1 MILLIF
7 VTLYKKKVTFK
18 KMKKMNRILVF
29 VLFVSVS
36 LSVQAQDNPPKDWW
50 LMSPADGYNG
60 VQSYK
65 TYDELLKD
73 KPSRTVI
80 VAVIDSGID
89 VEHEDLKDNI
99 WVNPG
104 EIAGNGIDD
113 DNNGYIDDIHGWNFI
128 GGPNGKNVGPDTYEA
143 TRVYGKLKYK
153 YENAN
158 PEKLN
163 KSQKEEYELYL
174 KVKENVENSIEGANK
189 NLSQIT
195 AIEERILGNL
205 KDVDMMLQEK
215 GMTLADIDSLD
226 SENESVA
233 MISNVMRQVSAD
245 GNGYATTAAFK
256 TDLQEALA
264 GDKKRFEDQL
274 EYAYNV
280 DFDPRKTI
288 VMDNYEDQTEKYYG
302 NNDVEGPDASHGTHV
317 AGIIGAMTGNE
328 YGIEGVARNVKIMSV
343 RAVPDGDERDKDVA
357 NAIRYAVDNGASI
370 INMSFGKGFSWNEEI
385 VEDAIK
391 YAAKNDVLLVH
402 AAGNS
407 AQDNDVTDNFPNDS
421 VEKRYWLFWKKK
433 KPAKNWLEIGALSY
447 KQEED
452 LVATFSN
459 YGKENV
465 DLFSPGV
472 KIYSTIPGD
481 GYASFQGTSMAS
493 PAAAGV
499 AAVLRSYFP
508 SLTAEQTKEIL
519 MASGTKLAD
528 KVKVPGTKGE
538 KVAGFGELSVSG
550 NTVNMYEAVRM
561 AMNTKGKKKVNM
573 NKGA

>member
-1 MILLIF
+1 
-7 VTLYKKKVTFK
+7 
-18 KMKKMNRILVF
+18 MNRILILT
-29 VLFVSVS
+29 LFISFSFTLV
-36 LSVQAQDNPPKDWW
+36 AQDGPPKDWW
-50 LMSPADGYNG
+50 LMSTEDGYNG

-65 TYDELLKD
+65 TYNELLKD
-73 KPSRTVI
+73 RASRTVI

-89 VEHEDLKDNI
+89 VNHEDLKGNI

-104 EIAGNGIDD
+104 EIANNGIDD
-113 DNNGYIDDIHGWNFI
+113 DKNGYIDDINGWNFI
-128 GGPNGKNVGPDTYEA
+128 GGADGTNVGPDTYEA

-153 YENAN
+153 YDNADPN
-158 PEKLN
+158 KLN
-163 KSQKEEYELYL
+163 KSQKEEYQLYL
-174 KVKENVENSIEGANK
+174 KVKENVESSIESAKK
-189 NLSQIT
+189 NVEQID
-195 AIEERILGNL
+195 AIQDRILGNL
-205 KDVDMMLQEK
+205 SDVEELLDEK
-215 GMTLADIDSLD
+215 SLTLADIDSLD
-226 SENESVA
+226 SDNESVS
-233 MISNVMRQVSAD
+233 MIKNVMRQVST
-245 GNGYATTAAFK
+245 NGEGYTEVNAFK
-256 TDLQEALA
+256 ADLTEALG

-274 EYAYNV
+274 KYAFNP

-288 VMDNYEDQTEKYYG
+288 VKDNYADQTERYYG
-302 NNDVEGPDASHGTHV
+302 NNDVQGPDASHGTHV

-328 YGIEGVARNVKIMSV
+328 FGIEGVSRNVKLMSV

-370 INMSFGKGFSWNEEI
+370 INMSFGKGFSWNEGI

-391 YAAKNDVLLVH
+391 YAEKHDVLLVH

-407 AQDNDVTDNFPNDS
+407 AQDNDITDNFPNDS
-421 VEKRYWLFWKKK
+421 VDKRYWLFWKKK

-447 KQEED
+447 KKDED

-459 YGKENV
+459 YGKVNV

-472 KIYSTIPGD
+472 KIYSTIPGN

-508 SLTAEQTKEIL
+508 TLTAEQIKQIL
-519 MASGTKLAD
+519 MASGTKMSD
-528 KVKVPGTKGE
+528 QVKVPGTKGE
-538 KVAGFGELSVSG
+538 KIVGFGELSVSG
-550 NTVNMYEAVRM
+550 SVINMYEAVKM
-561 AMNTKGKKKVNM
+561 AMQTKGNKKKVTV